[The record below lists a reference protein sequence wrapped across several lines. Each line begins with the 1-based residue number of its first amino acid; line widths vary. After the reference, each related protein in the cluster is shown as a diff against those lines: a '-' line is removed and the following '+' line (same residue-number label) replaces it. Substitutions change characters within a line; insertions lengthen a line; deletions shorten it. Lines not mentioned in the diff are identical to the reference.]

1 MATNDTKGVALVA
14 GGSGIVGHS
23 VAMELKG
30 PGWQVRALAR
40 RPVSGIETITLD
52 LTNGDAIAAALRPG
66 NDTTH
71 LFYAALSPDPN
82 LSIEA
87 ERNGQML
94 GNLLDG
100 LNTVGAPLRRVVS
113 YEGFKIYGIHLGAN
127 VRTPARESDPP
138 HMPPNIY
145 LSQRA
150 QLRARPSRASWD
162 NVALIK
168 DISPHDVWNE
178 RNIVPTGPRSA
189 RPEWRP
195 RREENVGAHVRGMRV
210 SGRRPHFGAEMNAV
224 DLEPLVTDDP
234 RKRCPYCVEAVQQV
248 SKHLAI
254 PLGFNGQ
261 VRVRTQSRVKQM
273 CGFIGR
279 PERGRDRVP
288 IGEIDCDGLDPS
300 NRPAR
305 KRTHPPALPFQFHGH
320 RVADDAAATGDEGYA
335 PRIAG
340 RHIGPPDCNPNS
352 VGTLKARL
360 IRHRRRD
367 RRRQRSCSRRK
378 PGKALRQ
385 QSPRG
390 DQGG

>member
-30 PGWQVRALAR
+30 QGWKVRALAR

-71 LFYAALSPDPN
+71 LFYAALGPDRN
-82 LSIEA
+82 LSVEA

-150 QLRARPSRASWD
+150 QLRARASKASWD
-162 NVALIK
+162 NVALIPDVVVG
-168 DISPHDVWNE
+168 DIFGNPMNIALVVGVFAELSRELGIPMRFPGTEKAYRQLVQFTDAGLLARASAWAATREKAAGEAFNITNGDVFRWE
-178 RNIVPTGPRSA
+178 RMWEDIA
-189 RPEWRP
+189 R
-195 RREENVGAHVRGMRV
+195 
-210 SGRRPHFGAEMNAV
+210 
-224 DLEPLVTDDP
+224 
-234 RKRCPYCVEAVQQV
+234 
-248 SKHLAI
+248 HL
-254 PLGFNGQ
+254 
-261 VRVRTQSRVKQM
+261 
-273 CGFIGR
+273 
-279 PERGRDRVP
+279 
-288 IGEIDCDGLDPS
+288 GLDV
-300 NRPAR
+300 A
-305 KRTHPPALPFQFHGH
+305 PPVPLKLAQHM
-320 RVADDAAATGDEGYA
+320 ADKG
-335 PRIAG
+335 PVWKRIAE
-340 RHIGPPDCNPNS
+340 RHGLVRPDLTKL
-352 VGTLKARL
+352 VGWPFGDFIFHTESDVISNVNKIYEFGFKERMDSTKSLIAAIDSLK
-360 IRHRRRD
+360 
-367 RRRQRSCSRRK
+367 RQK
-378 PGKALRQ
+378 LLP
-385 QSPRG
+385 
-390 DQGG
+390 